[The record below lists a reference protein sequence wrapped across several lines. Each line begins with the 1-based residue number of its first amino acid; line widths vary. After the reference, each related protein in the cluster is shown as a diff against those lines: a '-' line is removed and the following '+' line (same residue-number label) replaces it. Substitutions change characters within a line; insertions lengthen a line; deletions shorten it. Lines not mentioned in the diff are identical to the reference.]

1 MGARVF
7 STAFR
12 MRLASLPWQ
21 RAGPCRRTAVTFAP
35 AFLLALILP
44 GCASVDVVMLSSEP
58 HTPQTSH
65 VEILERAPARPYV
78 PIAVLS
84 VDSWWLSLDS
94 KLEKIVE
101 KAATLGTDAV
111 VFGDLRLSP
120 PNPGTRSAGHS
131 TPPLSLPPKDIEKFI
146 PDDLHSSTHDDV
158 PGADVQV
165 LLVHG
170 GGHHGG
176 GSGGHAHGGHW
187 GSRSGH
193 LGIRHGG
200 RFHGPGYWGYGLYGP
215 GWWGYGPY
223 WGGYSPYYGYYGSY
237 PYLGYGYMNS
247 VTVGTAIH
255 YTD

>member
-21 RAGPCRRTAVTFAP
+21 RAGPGRRNAVTFVP

-44 GCASVDVVMLSSEP
+44 GCASVDILMLSSETF
-58 HTPQTSH
+58 TPQARQ
-65 VEILERAPARPYV
+65 VEILERAPTRPYV

-84 VDSWWLSLDS
+84 VDSWWLSVDS
-94 KLEKIVE
+94 KLETIRE
-101 KAATLGTDAV
+101 KAATLGADAV
-111 VFGDLRLSP
+111 VFGDLRLFP
-120 PNPGTRSAGHS
+120 PNPGNRTAGQS
-131 TPPLSLPPKDIEKFI
+131 TPPPSLPPEEIEKFM
-146 PDDLHSSTHDDV
+146 PNELHSSTQDDV
-158 PGADVQV
+158 LGADVRV

-170 GGHHGG
+170 GGHGG
-176 GSGGHAHGGHW
+176 GGGRLAHGGHW
-187 GSRSGH
+187 GTRSGH
-193 LGIRHGG
+193 LGLRHGG
-200 RFHGPGYWGYGLYGP
+200 RFYGPGYWGYGLYGS

-223 WGGYSPYYGYYGSY
+223 WGGYYPYYGYYGSY
-237 PYLGYGYMNS
+237 PYPGYGYMNT